1 MSTDLQE
8 ANNSAFFG
16 HPKGLMTL
24 FFTEMWERMSYYGMR
39 GLLVLYMTIGVTGN
53 PGMEWSNAQANAI
66 YGIYAGMVYFLA
78 LPGGWIADNILG
90 YQRAVLIGALIIT
103 LGHFTLAIPLEQ
115 TFILGLVF
123 VALGTGLL
131 KPNISS
137 IVGQLYAY
145 NDQRRDAGFTIFY
158 MSINIGSMLGFA
170 VCGWLGEKVGW
181 HLGFGAAGVG
191 MLFGLSQFILFRHH
205 LGEAGKH
212 PIQIK
217 NQTRKN
223 YVKGLSLILFLI
235 ASLVVTG
242 IMGYWS
248 VDPVYFAER
257 FRDFLV
263 LVSLVYFIFLF
274 FFAGLAANEKKN
286 VLMLLLLFVGAAAFW
301 SGFDQSAGSLTIF
314 TRDYVNLTFG
324 TFTAPVSWTQFVN
337 PLFVVMF
344 APFFAYLWVFLGK
357 RNLDPNMPI
366 KFAMGLI
373 LMALGFIVMIFA
385 VKFALISSP
394 VGVQWLLLTYLL
406 HTFGELTLSP
416 VGLSAF
422 SKYSPKR
429 YLGQMMGI
437 WFLASSLGGVL
448 AGLLGGEA
456 TESGLDSI
464 SPVFSD
470 LVYYYI
476 VIAAVLI
483 VLSFFIKGVTSE
495 EKESE

>member
-1 MSTDLQE
+1 MSTVREKSEDTY
-8 ANNSAFFG
+8 FFG

-39 GLLVLYMTIGVTGN
+39 GLLVLYMTIGVAGN
-53 PGMEWSNAQANAI
+53 PGMDWSNIQANAI

-78 LPGGWIADNILG
+78 VPGGWIADNILG
-90 YQRAVLIGALIIT
+90 YQRSVLIGAIIIT

-137 IVGQLYAY
+137 IVGQLYSQ
-145 NDQRRDAGFTIFY
+145 NDSRRDSGFTIFY

-181 HLGFGAAGVG
+181 HLGFGAAGIG
-191 MLFGLSQFILFRHH
+191 MLLGVTQFILFRHQ
-205 LGEAGKH
+205 LGDAGKY
-212 PIQIK
+212 PNKI
-217 NQTRKN
+217 NEQTRRN
-223 YVKGLSLILFLI
+223 YISGVGLVIFI
-235 ASLVVTG
+235 VTFIVVSG
-242 IMGYWS
+242 MAGLWS
-248 VDPVYFAER
+248 IDPVYFAER

-263 LVSLVYFIFLF
+263 IISVIYFIYLL
-274 FFAGLAANEKKN
+274 FFAGLNTDEKRN
-286 VLMLLLLFVGAAAFW
+286 VLMLLLLFIGAAAFW

-314 TRDYVNLTFG
+314 TRDYVSLTFG
-324 TFTAPVSWTQFVN
+324 SFIAPVSWTQFLN

-357 RNLDPNMPI
+357 RNLDPNMPV
-366 KFAMGLI
+366 KFAIGLI
-373 LMALGFIVMIFA
+373 LMAIGFIVMIFA
-385 VKFALISSP
+385 VKFALVSSP

-422 SKYSPKR
+422 SKYSPKK

-456 TESGLDSI
+456 TQSGLQSMT
-464 SPVFSD
+464 PVFTN
-470 LVYYYI
+470 LVYYCLA
-476 VIAAVLI
+476 IAGILI
-483 VLSFFIKGVTSE
+483 GLSFFIKGVSE
-495 EKESE
+495 EKEDQK